1 MRWAKRDL
9 VPVVTRFHAEAK
21 RINEFLGRALSW
33 ASVSDYGPIVT
44 ARLQRFAERGGI
56 IEEKIKN

>member
-9 VPVVTRFHAEAK
+9 VPVVTRFRAEAK

-33 ASVSDYGPIVT
+33 ASVSDFGSIVT
-44 ARLQRFAERGGI
+44 ARLRRFAGRGDI
-56 IEEKIKN
+56 IEEKIRN